1 MTIQKDMLTRHY
13 WPSSKFL
20 GYSAIATLGAL
31 CMNAIAISN
40 ATAEPLVQ
48 QTTALPT
55 INSLP
60 GGATVQDNWTPK
72 PVPAADNFLPVGEM
86 VEADAAIPQS
96 EPSLLLTQQTSET
109 DDAPEKFGKAGTQRL
124 YIQGAAA
131 SDFDDETLGL
141 VGVGASHF
149 FHDNHSV
156 NLELNALA
164 FDQPGDNA
172 VGLNLNFLVRSH
184 WIRGENWSIY
194 IDGGAGI
201 IGTTNDV
208 PSEGSS
214 FNFTPQ
220 VGGGATFK
228 INDKQRLMTGLRY
241 YHVSNADTFESNPGL
256 DALMGY
262 VGLNFPL

>member
-1 MTIQKDMLTRHY
+1 MIIQKDILTRDRLPY
-13 WPSSKFL
+13 SK
-20 GYSAIATLGAL
+20 AIACGTIAL
-31 CMNAIAISN
+31 LSALAVEAIAPN
-40 ATAEPLVQ
+40 KAAAEPL
-48 QTTALPT
+48 AGPT
-55 INSLP
+55 ISLP
-60 GGATVQDNWTPK
+60 AIEQTIEKAT
-72 PVPAADNFLPVGEM
+72 E
-86 VEADAAIPQS
+86 QS
-96 EPSLLLTQQTSET
+96 EPPVLLTQKESET
-109 DDAPEKFGKAGTQRL
+109 PEPFGKAGTQRL
-124 YIQGAAA
+124 YVQGAVA

-149 FHDNHSV
+149 FYDHHSV

-172 VGLNLNFLVRSH
+172 VGANLNFLVRSH
-184 WIRGENWSIY
+184 WIRGENWSLY

-201 IGTTNDV
+201 IGTTSEV

-220 VGGGATFK
+220 IGGGATFK
-228 INDKQRLMTGLRY
+228 LNDKQRLMTGLRY
-241 YHVSNADTFESNPGL
+241 YHISNADTFESNPGL

>member
-1 MTIQKDMLTRHY
+1 MIIQKDILTRNFQPY
-13 WPSSKFL
+13 KAL
-20 GYSAIATLGAL
+20 AYGTVALLGAL
-31 CMNAIAISN
+31 VVDAIAPQK
-40 ATAEPLVQ
+40 ATAEPLAEQ
-48 QTTALPT
+48 T
-55 INSLP
+55 INF
-60 GGATVQDNWTPK
+60 
-72 PVPAADNFLPVGEM
+72 PAID
-86 VEADAAIPQS
+86 QS
-96 EPSLLLTQQTSET
+96 EPPVLLAQESDE
-109 DDAPEKFGKAGTQRL
+109 PEPFGKAGTQRL
-124 YIQGAAA
+124 YVQGAVA

-149 FHDNHSV
+149 FYDNHSV

-172 VGLNLNFLVRSH
+172 VGANLNFLVRSH

-201 IGTTNDV
+201 IGTTSEV

-220 VGGGATFK
+220 IGGGATFQ

-262 VGLNFPL
+262 VGFNFPL